1 MEIRDIINR
10 PVRELK
16 ISADFDE
23 RCKIMG
29 IYTLKDILLLTPAE
43 LISKV
48 GFTYHW
54 LGDLVS
60 YLSKHKLL
68 HYLQPGPGQE
78 KPDVSTL

>member
-1 MEIRDIINR
+1 MDIRSIINK
-10 PVRELK
+10 PFSELGLGNDF
-16 ISADFDE
+16 AD

-29 IYTLKDILLLTPAE
+29 FLTLKDILLLTPAE
-43 LISKV
+43 LISRV

-60 YLSKHKLL
+60 YLSKNKLL

-78 KPDVSTL
+78 KEDITLL

>member
-1 MEIRDIINR
+1 MDIREIINR
-10 PVRELK
+10 PIFELGLK
-16 ISADFDE
+16 KEFDD

-29 IYTLKDILLLTPAE
+29 FHTLKDILVLSPSE
-43 LISKV
+43 LISTV

-60 YLSKHKLL
+60 YLSKNKLL

-78 KPDVSTL
+78 KLDVSSL